1 MNKYTHKVMFS
12 TKSIISTY
20 TVDDLSGFLNKNEM
34 MTINKLLCLSENDEF
49 FINEEIATWE

>member
-1 MNKYTHKVMFS
+1 MFS

-34 MTINKLLCLSENDEF
+34 MIINKLLCLSENDEF